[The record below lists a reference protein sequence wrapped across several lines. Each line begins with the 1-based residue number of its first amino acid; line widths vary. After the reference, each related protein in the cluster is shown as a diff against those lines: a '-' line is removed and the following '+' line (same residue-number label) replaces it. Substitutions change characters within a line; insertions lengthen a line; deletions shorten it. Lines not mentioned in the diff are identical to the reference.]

1 MYPNIHNIYQMIDN
15 FKLSSNIFRNR
26 IYIAWFKIYLQI
38 GMCVQKNFDLNTQN
52 FKRTLK
58 KYLRGKIFLK
68 AVLYVT
74 IDAFQE
80 KLFKNAI

>member
-1 MYPNIHNIYQMIDN
+1 MIDN

-26 IYIAWFKIYLQI
+26 IYIAWFKRYLQT
-38 GMCVQKNFDLNTQN
+38 GMCVQKNFDLLNTQN

-58 KYLRGKIFLK
+58 KYLRGKNFLK

-74 IDAFQE
+74 IDSFQE
-80 KLFKNAI
+80 K